1 MNDPGLIAQQLNLLL
16 TASGYNLYNQ
26 ENRARADDLL
36 VREQACVA
44 LGQAGSHLSKLAT
57 DYNQRFIPPSTR
69 EQPFPPADKM
79 AQLRDLKALF
89 DEVSLLN
96 SRIRGMSVP
105 TQDKVWA
112 KFRQEAV
119 TLHRLLT
126 FDYQLISQARA
137 LNEWIEPLAVEE
149 WTPAHASELRAYLHD
164 LEMLARER
172 EKFLV
177 GAV

>member
-1 MNDPGLIAQQLNLLL
+1 MSDPGFIAQQLNLLL
-16 TASGYNLYNQ
+16 TAGGYNLYNS

-36 VREQACVA
+36 VREQACAA
-44 LGQAGSHLSKLAT
+44 LGQAANRLSKLAA

-89 DEVSLLN
+89 DEVSLLS

-112 KFRQEAV
+112 KFRREADM
-119 TLHRLLT
+119 LHRLLS

-137 LNEWIEPLAVEE
+137 LDEWVEPLTVEA
-149 WTPAHASELRAYLHD
+149 WTPAHPTELRRHLHE

-177 GAV
+177 AV